1 MRKTKIVCTLGPA
14 SNNEKVI
21 HSLICAGMDVAR
33 FNFSHGTHESHL
45 ATYKTID
52 RIRRDLNLPTAT
64 LLDTKG
70 PEIRL
75 GKFKEGKA
83 FLKKGNAFTL
93 STKEILG
100 DENMAS
106 ITFPGLVNDVK
117 PGNTL
122 LLADGLIE
130 LKVVKVNPWDITC
143 EIMNDGPISDHKGVN
158 VPGVRL
164 SMPYLSEK
172 DRSDIIFGVE
182 NDFDF
187 IAASFTRCAQ
197 DILEIRQLLD
207 EQGCHTIKIIAKIEN
222 LEGVQNIDE
231 ILRVSDGIMVAR
243 GDMGVEVPLEDVP
256 VFQKVLIKKAYNAGK
271 MVITATQMLESMMHN
286 PRPTRAEAADVA
298 NAIYDGTS
306 AIMLS
311 GETAAGQFPVEAVKT
326 MAAIAQRTENDIDY
340 RKRFFS
346 RSGDNLPDVTNA
358 ISHATCTTA
367 YDLGAKAIITV
378 TWSGTT
384 ARMLS
389 KYRPDIPVLACTHL
403 DQTYR
408 QLSLS
413 WGVTPL
419 KSQVKD
425 DTDELFSHAV
435 EVVKNAGYVQ
445 DGDIVVITAGIPLG
459 VTGTTNMLKVHVVG
473 DILVSGQG
481 VNKKS
486 SIGRVCV
493 AHSEEEALENFVD
506 GDILVIPQTSNNLL
520 PILKKAS
527 GIVTETG
534 GFNSHAA
541 IVGLALD
548 IPVVVGATNATSIL
562 KSSTQ
567 VEIDAERG
575 IVSNAKSK

>member
-1 MRKTKIVCTLGPA
+1 
-14 SNNEKVI
+14 
-21 HSLICAGMDVAR
+21 
-33 FNFSHGTHESHL
+33 
-45 ATYKTID
+45 
-52 RIRRDLNLPTAT
+52 
-64 LLDTKG
+64 
-70 PEIRL
+70 
-75 GKFKEGKA
+75 
-83 FLKKGNAFTL
+83 
-93 STKEILG
+93 
-100 DENMAS
+100 
-106 ITFPGLVNDVK
+106 
-117 PGNTL
+117 
-122 LLADGLIE
+122 
-130 LKVVKVNPWDITC
+130 
-143 EIMNDGPISDHKGVN
+143 
-158 VPGVRL
+158 
-164 SMPYLSEK
+164 
-172 DRSDIIFGVE
+172 
-182 NDFDF
+182 
-187 IAASFTRCAQ
+187 
-197 DILEIRQLLD
+197 
-207 EQGCHTIKIIAKIEN
+207 
-222 LEGVQNIDE
+222 
-231 ILRVSDGIMVAR
+231 
-243 GDMGVEVPLEDVP
+243 
-256 VFQKVLIKKAYNAGK
+256 
-271 MVITATQMLESMMHN
+271 
-286 PRPTRAEAADVA
+286 
-298 NAIYDGTS
+298 
-306 AIMLS
+306 
-311 GETAAGQFPVEAVKT
+311 
-326 MAAIAQRTENDIDY
+326 
-340 RKRFFS
+340 
-346 RSGDNLPDVTNA
+346 
-358 ISHATCTTA
+358 
-367 YDLGAKAIITV
+367 
-378 TWSGTT
+378 
-384 ARMLS
+384 MLS